1 MVHSAIRE
9 KVDPDSRN
17 GKSRRLAVDRL
28 QSSLLRIP
36 IGLYTD
42 VLSSRTTQALLS
54 TQIPSPTMIAA
65 TEIRLVLV
73 TPETTLLDQNVRS
86 VQLPLFDGSMGILP
100 GRAPVVGR
108 LGRGEVKFEVG
119 GASKRFYI
127 DGGFLQIKGS
137 IVTLLTNKAVE
148 ADKIDAA
155 AAQRALEAAQAMPA
169 TTDEQYAAKA
179 AADDAARQMLRIT
192 GRA

>member
-1 MVHSAIRE
+1 
-9 KVDPDSRN
+9 
-17 GKSRRLAVDRL
+17 
-28 QSSLLRIP
+28 
-36 IGLYTD
+36 
-42 VLSSRTTQALLS
+42 
-54 TQIPSPTMIAA
+54 MIAA

-108 LGRGEVKFEVG
+108 LGRGEVKFEAG
-119 GASKRFYI
+119 GVSKRFYI

-137 IVTLLTNKAVE
+137 IVTLLTNKAIE
-148 ADKIDAA
+148 AEKIDAA

-179 AADDAARQMLRIT
+179 AADDAARQMLRMT

>member
-1 MVHSAIRE
+1 
-9 KVDPDSRN
+9 
-17 GKSRRLAVDRL
+17 
-28 QSSLLRIP
+28 
-36 IGLYTD
+36 
-42 VLSSRTTQALLS
+42 
-54 TQIPSPTMIAA
+54 MIAA

-108 LGRGEVKFEVG
+108 LGRGEVKFEAG
-119 GASKRFYI
+119 GSSKRFYI

-137 IVTLLTNKAVE
+137 IVTLLTNKAIE

-169 TTDEQYAAKA
+169 TTEEQYAAKA
-179 AADDAARQMLRIT
+179 AADDAARQMLRMT

>member
-1 MVHSAIRE
+1 
-9 KVDPDSRN
+9 
-17 GKSRRLAVDRL
+17 
-28 QSSLLRIP
+28 
-36 IGLYTD
+36 
-42 VLSSRTTQALLS
+42 
-54 TQIPSPTMIAA
+54 MIAA

-108 LGRGEVKFEVG
+108 LGRGEVKFEAG
-119 GASKRFYI
+119 GASKRYYI

-179 AADDAARQMLRIT
+179 AADDAARQMLRMT

>member
-1 MVHSAIRE
+1 
-9 KVDPDSRN
+9 
-17 GKSRRLAVDRL
+17 
-28 QSSLLRIP
+28 
-36 IGLYTD
+36 
-42 VLSSRTTQALLS
+42 
-54 TQIPSPTMIAA
+54 
-65 TEIRLVLV
+65 
-73 TPETTLLDQNVRS
+73 
-86 VQLPLFDGSMGILP
+86 
-100 GRAPVVGR
+100 
-108 LGRGEVKFEVG
+108 VKFEAG
-119 GASKRFYI
+119 GSSKRFYI

-179 AADDAARQMLRIT
+179 AADDAARQMLRMT